1 MTTVS
6 ILRPGISMTVQ
17 DAGRKG
23 MLRFGVSGA
32 GAIDPE
38 AWQMANVLVGNAPD
52 AAALEFAAFGGTLR
66 LQDDRMVAVCGAV
79 NDLRIGGRKVEV
91 WASHL
96 ARAGDDISIGA
107 LHQGVWGYVA
117 IIGGIVTPP
126 VLSARST
133 HLRTGLGGFKGR
145 ALQAG
150 DCLPLG
156 PPVDGMVARRL
167 AGAWR
172 PRGGPVN
179 VVLGPQDEAFGR
191 DAISTFLT
199 APFCVTQKRDRM
211 AMVLEGPRI
220 VAAGGHDIVSDGT
233 LAGSVQVP
241 GSGQPMVLLADR
253 QTTGGYPKIAT
264 IAGADL
270 LRLSQF
276 TAGQVFR
283 FRAISQ
289 DHAEDLL
296 IARRA
301 AFARALD
308 ETAATSTDAEM
319 EHSKAQE
326 PQ

>member
-1 MTTVS
+1 
-6 ILRPGISMTVQ
+6 MTVQ
-17 DAGRKG
+17 DGGRKG

-32 GAIDPE
+32 GAMDPE
-38 AWQMANVLVGNAPD
+38 AWQMANVLVGNPRE

-66 LQDDRMVAVCGAV
+66 PEDDRMIAVCGAV
-79 NDLRIGGRKVEV
+79 KDLRIGGRNVDA

-96 ARAGDDISIGA
+96 VRAGEDISISA
-107 LHQGVWGYVA
+107 LHRGVWGYLA
-117 IIGGIVTPP
+117 ISGGITTPP
-126 VLSARST
+126 VLGARST
-133 HLRTGLGGFKGR
+133 HLRTGIGGFEGR

-150 DCLPLG
+150 DRLPLG
-156 PPVDGMVARRL
+156 PPAGLMAARRL
-167 AGAWR
+167 AGPWR
-172 PRGGPVN
+172 LRGGPVD
-179 VVLGPQDEAFGR
+179 VVLGPQDNMFGR
-191 DAISTFLT
+191 DAIATFLT
-199 APFCVTQKRDRM
+199 ARFCVTQKRDRM

-220 VAAGGHDIVSDGT
+220 VAVGGHDIVSDGT
-233 LAGSVQVP
+233 LVGSVQVP

-264 IAGADL
+264 VAGVDL
-270 LRLSQF
+270 SRLSQF

-289 DHAEDLL
+289 DRAEDLL

-308 ETAATSTDAEM
+308 ETAGTRTDVATDRN
-319 EHSKAQE
+319 HAQV